1 MSGLHA
7 EIRFEREGFTLD
19 FRLTIEP
26 DTVVALLGPNGS
38 GKSTAALILAGLVPL
53 SHGRVVLDDS
63 VFDDPSADVF
73 LRASLRRIGMVFQD
87 QRLFSHLSVAE
98 NIGFGPRAL
107 GASKEHATEAAK
119 QWLTQLDLLK
129 LSNRRPQEL
138 SGGQAQRVAIARALA
153 IEPRLL
159 VLDEPFSAIDVEA
172 RASLRTWLA
181 ETLQTVQ
188 CPTLLITHDPTDA
201 FVLADRIDVIEDGG
215 IVQSGTAEDLR
226 RHPASPFVA
235 ALSGLNVLRGT
246 ANAGDITLSQGQLA
260 PSQDQMALRTATT
273 TVDGPVL
280 ITISPTAIA
289 LHERQPEGSPRNTWP
304 TSIASLVTLGD
315 RVRVGLDSPLPLS
328 VDVTS
333 GAVVALG
340 LAVGSTVWAS
350 VKATEVAIAPAE

>member
-1 MSGLHA
+1 MSGLLS
-7 EIRFEREGFTLD
+7 EISFDRGDFTLNFGLAID
-19 FRLTIEP
+19 P

-38 GKSTAALILAGLVPL
+38 GKSTAAFILAGLLPL
-53 SHGRVVLDDS
+53 SNGRVVLDDAT
-63 VFDDPSADVF
+63 FDDPTADVF
-73 LRASLRRIGMVFQD
+73 LRAPQRRIGMVFQD
-87 QRLFSHLSVAE
+87 QRLFSHLSVAD
-98 NIGFGPRAL
+98 NVGFGPRSL
-107 GASKEHATEAAK
+107 GASKEDAK
-119 QWLTQLDLLK
+119 ETAMHWIRQLDLLK

-159 VLDEPFSAIDVEA
+159 ILDEPFSAIDVEA

-235 ALSGLNVLRGT
+235 ALSGLNALRGKAT
-246 ANAGDITLSQGQLA
+246 AGNITLSQ
-260 PSQDQMALRTATT
+260 DQITLRTATT
-273 TVDGPVL
+273 TIDGPVL

-289 LHERQPEGSPRNTWP
+289 LHEREPEGSPRNTWS

-315 RVRVGLDSPLPLS
+315 RVRVGLDAPLPLS
-328 VDVTS
+328 VDVTP
-333 GAVVALG
+333 GAVAALG
-340 LAVGSTVWAS
+340 LGVGSTVWVS
-350 VKATEVAIAPAE
+350 VKATEVVIAPI